1 MVGGGSEAKHVAS
14 ELTLVI
20 RGIAACASL
29 LIMVLGILRQMGA
42 QDFGDVGQCD
52 TSPIVASGFVP
63 MRLLRLGNNRRLPS
77 VSWSTA

>member
-1 MVGGGSEAKHVAS
+1 MESSEAKHAAS

-20 RGIAACASL
+20 RGIAACVSL
-29 LIMVLGILRQMGA
+29 LIVFGILRQMGA